1 MKTKNTFSFCLFT
14 FSFLTGCSSSSFFTP
29 EHGYT
34 HPRLV
39 EAEFTITI
47 DSIHVLEPDSLKAS
61 NIRRGID
68 SVQLPAFLLWSA
80 DIIDHPA
87 QRVKESTFPSTP
99 PMEIITEYEN
109 GNRICFWDLS
119 RQLADHVPISIR
131 RKFSYI
137 TYDYVKKID
146 ELASN
151 SYGCEPEELFYSYTK
166 AEPSLEQTPALIL
179 LADSIVRGEQTLAGK
194 VHRIF
199 DFVRAKMHYK
209 YPPDARG
216 VLDAVK
222 CYEGDCGQY
231 SALFIG
237 ICRCAGIPARQ
248 QSGLVIESGNFGY
261 HVWSEVYLP
270 ATGWV
275 PMDATLPDGFAHLP
289 NNRLIA
295 SVGMNIPLHNVPS
308 WATYLDQ
315 DAQGNRTDFMQFAT
329 MVTSGF
335 TAKISTERKLLR
347 YEELPG
353 HGAEPK

>member
-1 MKTKNTFSFCLFT
+1 MQIRHTLSLCLFT
-14 FSFLTGCSSSSFFTP
+14 FFFLAGCSSSSFFTP
-29 EHGYT
+29 SHGYT

-47 DSIHVLEPDSLKAS
+47 DSIHVLEPDSLKVS

-68 SVQLPAFLLWSA
+68 SVQPPVFLLWSA
-80 DIIDHPA
+80 DIIDRPA
-87 QRVKESTFPSTP
+87 QCVKESIFPSNP
-99 PMEIITEYEN
+99 PTEIVTEHEN

-119 RQLADHVPISIR
+119 KQLTGPTPIVIT
-131 RKFSYI
+131 RKFSYV

-146 ELASN
+146 EADVPDTYSDE
-151 SYGCEPEELFYSYTK
+151 SEQLFYLYAK

-179 LADSIVRGEQTLAGK
+179 LTDSIVRGERTLAGK
-194 VHRIF
+194 VHRVF
-199 DFVRAKMHYK
+199 DFVRTKMHYK

-216 VLDAVK
+216 VLEAIK

-237 ICRCAGIPARQ
+237 LCRCAGIPARQ
-248 QSGLVIESGNFGY
+248 QSGLVIDSGKFGY

-270 ATGWV
+270 AAGWV
-275 PMDATLPDGFAHLP
+275 PMDATMPDGFAHLP
-289 NNRLIA
+289 NNRVIA
-295 SVGMNIPLHNVPS
+295 SVGMNIPLHHVPS
-308 WATYLDQ
+308 WATYVDQ

-335 TAKISTERKLLR
+335 TAKISAERKLLR

-353 HGAEPK
+353 Y

>member
-1 MKTKNTFSFCLFT
+1 MKHILSFCLFT
-14 FSFLTGCSSSSFFTP
+14 FLFLAGCSSSSFFTP
-29 EHGYT
+29 SHGYT

-68 SVQLPAFLLWSA
+68 SVQAPVFLLWSA
-80 DIIDHPA
+80 DIIDRPA
-87 QRVKESTFPSTP
+87 QRVKESVFLSTVP
-99 PMEIITEYEN
+99 TEIVTEHEN

-119 RQLADHVPISIR
+119 KQLSGPTQIVIK

-146 ELASN
+146 EATLPDTYS
-151 SYGCEPEELFYSYTK
+151 GEPEELFYLYTK

-179 LADSIVRGEQTLAGK
+179 LADSIVRGERTPAEK

-216 VLDAVK
+216 VLEAIK

-237 ICRCAGIPARQ
+237 LCRCAGIPARQ
-248 QSGLVIESGNFGY
+248 QSGLVIDSVKFGY

-275 PMDATLPDGFAHLP
+275 PMDATIPDGFAHLP
-289 NNRLIA
+289 NNRVIA
-295 SVGMNIPLHNVPS
+295 SVGMNIPLRHVPS

-353 HGAEPK
+353 H